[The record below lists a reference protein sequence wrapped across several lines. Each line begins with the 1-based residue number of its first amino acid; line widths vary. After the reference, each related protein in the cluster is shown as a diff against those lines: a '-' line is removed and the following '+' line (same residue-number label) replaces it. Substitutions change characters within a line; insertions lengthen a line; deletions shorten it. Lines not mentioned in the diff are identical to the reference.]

1 MHLLDLQKEAF
12 SEKEKR
18 NIEILGILRK
28 RGPISRP
35 DISQEMGINIVSISN
50 YIDGFIKSNLVY
62 EKELDVSEG
71 GRRPVLLDLNPRAG
85 YAIGVGLNLM
95 NMVGLLVDLN
105 GNIITKTQIARPA
118 PSVREVSE
126 CLLEI
131 VREILRRSKGYVENI
146 KGIGVGVA
154 GLINKK
160 DGSIHWPQKMDHYYT
175 YASVDLPLKGLLEKE
190 FNLPALIEN
199 DATSACFGE
208 HWLGLEGYKN
218 VLYMFSGVGCGI
230 MINGELYRGS
240 QGYAGEVSVYNYK
253 EQDQFNCVAGS
264 PCFIKRWDVDLGIV
278 DELKTLL
285 AREKDKPQGNG
296 LASDSQSHKAAEF
309 FRAGSTNMESLD
321 LKSIFNAARLK
332 NELALEVLESAAKR
346 LGIKIAYLVNL
357 LNPQVVVIGGGF
369 EESGEE
375 FLAKVR
381 STVVE
386 WAFREVTSELK
397 IVYSQ
402 LRENA
407 VAVGAASLVLER
419 VFAQL

>member
-1 MHLLDLQKEAF
+1 MHLLDLQKEDF

-18 NIEILGILRK
+18 NIEILGLLRK

-50 YIDGFIKSNLVY
+50 YVDNFIKGNLVY

-95 NMVGLLVDLN
+95 NMVGLLVDLK
-105 GNIITKTQIARPA
+105 GNIITKTQIARPQA
-118 PSVREVSE
+118 SVKEVSE

-175 YASVDLPLKGLLEKE
+175 YASVDLPLKGLIERE
-190 FNLPALIEN
+190 FNLPTLIEN

-208 HWLGLEGYKN
+208 HWLDLGETYKN
-218 VLYMFSGVGCGI
+218 VIYMFSGVGCGI
-230 MINGELYRGS
+230 MINGELYRGAN
-240 QGYAGEVSVYNYK
+240 GYAGEVSIYNYK
-253 EQDQFNCVAGS
+253 EQDLFSCSAGS
-264 PCFIKRWDVDLGIV
+264 PCFVKRWDMDLGIV
-278 DELKTLL
+278 DEVKAVLLKDNL
-285 AREKDKPQGNG
+285 
-296 LASDSQSHKAAEF
+296 KAQEF
-309 FRAGSTNMESLD
+309 SKVTSTNIENLD
-321 LKSIFNAARLK
+321 LKSIFTANRLK
-332 NELALEVLESAAKR
+332 NEVAAQALDRAAKR
-346 LGIKIAYLVNL
+346 LGIKIAYLANL
-357 LNPQVVVIGGGF
+357 LNPQVVIIGGGF

-375 FLAKVR
+375 FLNKVR
-381 STVVE
+381 STVTD
-386 WAFREVTSELK
+386 WAFREITSDLK

-407 VAVGAASLVLER
+407 VAMGAASLVLER

>member
-1 MHLLDLQKEAF
+1 MHTLDLQKEIF

-18 NIEILGILRK
+18 NIEIFDILRK
-28 RGPISRP
+28 QGPISRS
-35 DISQEMGINIVSISN
+35 DISQGMGINVVTVSN
-50 YIDGFIKSNLVY
+50 YIDDFIKCNLVY
-62 EKELDVSEG
+62 EKDLDVSEG

-85 YAIGVGLNLM
+85 FAVGVGLNLM
-95 NMVGLLVDLN
+95 NMVGLLVDLK
-105 GNIITKTQIARPA
+105 GNIITKTQIARPNT
-118 PSVREVSE
+118 SVSVKEVSE

-131 VREILRRSKGYVENI
+131 VREILRRSKGYAENI
-146 KGIGVGVA
+146 KGIGIGVA

-160 DGSIHWPQKMDHYYT
+160 DSSIHWPQKMDHYYT
-175 YASVDLPLKGLLEKE
+175 YASVDLPLKGLMEKE
-190 FNLPALIEN
+190 FNLPTLIEN

-208 HWLGLEGYKN
+208 HWLDLAEGYKN

-253 EQDQFNCVAGS
+253 EQDSLSCPNNE
-264 PCFIKRWDVDLGIV
+264 PCLVKRWDMDLGIINDV
-278 DELKTLL
+278 RTALQN
-285 AREKDKPQGNG
+285 DKEQAG
-296 LASDSQSHKAAEF
+296 EF
-309 FRAGSTNMESLD
+309 FRITSTRIEDMD
-321 LKSIFNAARLK
+321 LKSVFIAARAK
-332 NELALEVLESAAKR
+332 NEIASAALDRAAKR

-369 EESGEE
+369 EESGEP
-375 FLAKVR
+375 FLNKIR
-381 STVVE
+381 STVMD
-386 WAFREVTSELK
+386 WAFRESTNDLK

-407 VAVGAASLVLER
+407 VAMGAASLVLER

>member
-1 MHLLDLQKEAF
+1 MHTLDLQKEIF

-18 NIEILGILRK
+18 NIEIFDILRK
-28 RGPISRP
+28 QGPISRS
-35 DISQEMGINIVSISN
+35 DISQGMGINVVTISN
-50 YIDGFIKSNLVY
+50 YIDDFIKCNLVY
-62 EKELDVSEG
+62 EKDLDVSEG

-85 YAIGVGLNLM
+85 LAVGVGLNLM
-95 NMVGLLVDLN
+95 NMVGLLVDLK
-105 GNIITKTQIARPA
+105 GNIITKTQIARPNT
-118 PSVREVSE
+118 SVKEVSE

-131 VREILRRSKGYVENI
+131 VREILRRSKGYAENI
-146 KGIGVGVA
+146 KGIGIGVA

-160 DGSIHWPQKMDHYYT
+160 DSSIHWPQKMDHYYT
-175 YASVDLPLKGLLEKE
+175 YASVDLPLKGLMEKE
-190 FNLPALIEN
+190 FNLPTLIEN

-208 HWLGLEGYKN
+208 HWLDLAEGYKN

-253 EQDQFNCVAGS
+253 EQDSLSCPNNE
-264 PCFIKRWDVDLGIV
+264 PCLVKRWDMDLGIINDV
-278 DELKTLL
+278 RTALQN
-285 AREKDKPQGNG
+285 DKEQAG
-296 LASDSQSHKAAEF
+296 EF
-309 FRAGSTNMESLD
+309 FRITSTRIEDMD
-321 LKSIFNAARLK
+321 LKSVFIAARAK
-332 NELALEVLESAAKR
+332 NEIASVALDRAAKR

-369 EESGEE
+369 EESGEP
-375 FLAKVR
+375 FLNKIR
-381 STVVE
+381 STVMD
-386 WAFREVTSELK
+386 WAFRESTNDLK

-407 VAVGAASLVLER
+407 VAMGAASLVLER

>member
-1 MHLLDLQKEAF
+1 MHLIDLQKETF

-28 RGPISRP
+28 QGPISRP

-50 YIDGFIKSNLVY
+50 YIDGFLKNNLVY

-71 GRRPVLLDLNPRAG
+71 GRRPVLLDLNPHAG

-95 NMVGLLVDLN
+95 NMVGLLVDLK
-105 GNIITKTQIARPA
+105 GNIITKTQIARPQA
-118 PSVREVSE
+118 SVKEVSE

-146 KGIGVGVA
+146 RGIGIGVA

-175 YASVDLPLKGLLEKE
+175 YASVDLPLRGLIEKE

-208 HWLGLEGYKN
+208 CWLDLEESYKN
-218 VLYMFSGVGCGI
+218 VLYMFSGVGCGLI
-230 MINGELYRGS
+230 INGELYRGS

-253 EQDQFNCVAGS
+253 EQDAFSCASGDS
-264 PCFIKRWDVDLGIV
+264 CFIKRWDMDLGV
-278 DELKTLL
+278 VEKTKEILL
-285 AREKDKPQGNG
+285 KDKE
-296 LASDSQSHKAAEF
+296 KATDF
-309 FRAGSTNMESLD
+309 FKTTSVDVKDLD
-321 LKSIFNAARLK
+321 LKVIFSAARAK
-332 NELALEVLESAAKR
+332 NTVAQEVLDSAAKR

-357 LNPQVVVIGGGF
+357 LNPQLVIIGGGF
-369 EESGEE
+369 EDSGED
-375 FLAKVR
+375 FLNKVR
-381 STVVE
+381 STVLN
-386 WAFREVTSELK
+386 WAFRESTGNLK
-397 IVYSQ
+397 IIYSK

-407 VAVGAASLVLER
+407 VAIGAASLVLER
-419 VFAQL
+419 AFAQL

>member
-1 MHLLDLQKEAF
+1 MRVLDLQKETF

-18 NIEILGILRK
+18 NIEILAILR
-28 RGPISRP
+28 RQGPVSRS
-35 DISQEMGINIVSISN
+35 DISQEMGINVVSISN
-50 YIDGFIKSNLVY
+50 YIDDFIKCNLVY

-105 GNIITKTQIARPA
+105 GNIITKTQIARPGA
-118 PSVREVSE
+118 SVKEVSE

-146 KGIGVGVA
+146 KGIGVGIA

-175 YASVDLPLKGLLEKE
+175 YASVDLPLKSLMEKE
-190 FNLPALIEN
+190 FNLPTLIEN

-208 HWLGLEGYKN
+208 YWLGLEGYKN
-218 VLYMFSGVGCGI
+218 ILYMFSGVGCGM
-230 MINGELYRGS
+230 MINGELYRGAT
-240 QGYAGEVSVYNYK
+240 GYAGEVSVYNYK
-253 EQDQFNCVAGS
+253 EQDLFHCGNGS
-264 PCFIKRWDVDLGIV
+264 PCFIKRWDMDLGIV
-278 DELKTLL
+278 DELRAILL
-285 AREKDKPQGNG
+285 KDKI
-296 LASDSQSHKAAEF
+296 KAVEF
-309 FRAGSTNMESLD
+309 FKVTSTTIDNLD
-321 LKSIFNAARLK
+321 LKSIFSAARSK
-332 NELALEVLESAAKR
+332 NQLASEVLMKAAQR
-346 LGIKIAYLVNL
+346 LGIKVAHLVNL

-375 FLAKVR
+375 FLNKLR
-381 STVVE
+381 STVGD
-386 WAFREVTSELK
+386 WAFREVTADLK

-407 VAVGAASLVLER
+407 VAMGAASLVLER

>member
-28 RGPISRP
+28 QGPISRP

-50 YIDGFIKSNLVY
+50 YIDNFIKDNFVY

-95 NMVGLLVDLN
+95 NMVGLLVDLK
-105 GNIITKTQIARPA
+105 GNIITKTQITRPQA
-118 PSVREVSE
+118 SVREVSE

-175 YASVDLPLKGLLEKE
+175 YASVDLPLKGLIERE
-190 FNLPALIEN
+190 FNLPTLIEN
-199 DATSACFGE
+199 DAACACFGE
-208 HWLGLEGYKN
+208 HWLDLGEIYKN
-218 VLYMFSGVGCGI
+218 VIYMFSGVGCGI
-230 MINGELYRGS
+230 MINGELYRGA
-240 QGYAGEVSVYNYK
+240 QGYAGEISVYNYK
-253 EQDQFNCVAGS
+253 EQDIFNCASGS
-264 PCFIKRWDVDLGIV
+264 PCFIKRWDMDLGIV
-278 DELKTLL
+278 DEVQAVLLK
-285 AREKDKPQGNG
+285 EKI
-296 LASDSQSHKAAEF
+296 KAAEF
-309 FRAGSTNMESLD
+309 FRITSTNIESLG
-321 LKSIFNAARLK
+321 LKSIFTASRLK
-332 NELALEVLESAAKR
+332 NEIALAALERAAKR

-357 LNPQVVVIGGGF
+357 LNPQVVIIGGGF

-375 FLAKVR
+375 FLNKVR
-381 STVVE
+381 STVMD
-386 WAFREVTSELK
+386 WAFREVTSDLK

-407 VAVGAASLVLER
+407 VAMGAASLVLER

>member
-1 MHLLDLQKEAF
+1 MSLINLQKESF

-28 RGPISRP
+28 KGPISRP
-35 DISQEMGINIVSISN
+35 VISQEMGINIVSVSN

-95 NMVGLLVDLN
+95 NMVGLLVDLK
-105 GNIITKTQIARPA
+105 GDIITKTQIARPQA
-118 PSVREVSE
+118 SVKEVSE

-146 KGIGVGVA
+146 RGIGVGVA

-160 DGSIHWPQKMDHYYT
+160 DGSIRWPQKMDHYYT
-175 YASVDLPLKGLLEKE
+175 YASVDLPLKGLIEKE
-190 FNLPALIEN
+190 FNLPTLIEN
-199 DATSACFGE
+199 DASCACFGE
-208 HWLGLEGYKN
+208 HWLDLGETYKN
-218 VLYMFSGVGCGI
+218 VVYMFSGVGCGI
-230 MINGELYRGS
+230 MINGELYRGW

-253 EQDQFNCVAGS
+253 EQDLFNCNSGS
-264 PCFIKRWDVDLGIV
+264 PCFIKRWDMDLGIV
-278 DELKTLL
+278 DELRAILL
-285 AREKDKPQGNG
+285 KDKE
-296 LASDSQSHKAAEF
+296 KAAEF
-309 FRAGSTNMESLD
+309 SRVTSTNIENLD
-321 LKSIFNAARLK
+321 LKSIFNASRLK
-332 NELALEVLESAAKR
+332 NAVALAVLEKAAKR
-346 LGIKIAYLVNL
+346 LGIKIASIVNL
-357 LNPQVVVIGGGF
+357 LNPQIVVIGGGF

-375 FLAKVR
+375 FLNTVR
-381 STVVE
+381 NTVMD
-386 WAFREVTSELK
+386 WAFREATSELK

-407 VAVGAASLVLER
+407 VAMGAASLVLER

>member
-28 RGPISRP
+28 QGPISRP
-35 DISQEMGINIVSISN
+35 DISQEMGINIVSVSN
-50 YIDGFIKSNLVY
+50 YIDDFIKSNLVY

-95 NMVGLLVDLN
+95 NMVGLLVDLK
-105 GNIITKTQIARPA
+105 GNIITKTQIARPQA
-118 PSVREVSE
+118 SVKEVSE

-146 KGIGVGVA
+146 KGIGIGAA

-160 DGSIHWPQKMDHYYT
+160 DGSIRWPQKMDHYYT
-175 YASVDLPLKGLLEKE
+175 YASVDLPLKGLIEKE

-199 DATSACFGE
+199 DASSACFGE
-208 HWLGLEGYKN
+208 HWLDLGEAYKD
-218 VLYMFSGVGCGI
+218 VIYMFSGVGCGI
-230 MINGELYRGS
+230 MINGELYRGW

-253 EQDQFNCVAGS
+253 EQDLFNCSTGS
-264 PCFIKRWDVDLGIV
+264 PCFVKRWDMDLGIV
-278 DELKTLL
+278 DELKAILL
-285 AREKDKPQGNG
+285 KDKE
-296 LASDSQSHKAAEF
+296 KAAEF
-309 FRAGSTNMESLD
+309 LRVSSTGLENID
-321 LKSIFNAARLK
+321 LKSIFSASRLK
-332 NELALEVLESAAKR
+332 NETALAALDRAAKR

-357 LNPQVVVIGGGF
+357 LNPQMVIIGGGF

-375 FLAKVR
+375 FLNKVR
-381 STVVE
+381 STVRD
-386 WAFREVTSELK
+386 WAFREVTSDLK

-407 VAVGAASLVLER
+407 VAMGAASLVLER